1 MNSTE
6 QEPTVNAVDGLEEE
20 MSLLDLA
27 LVLAARKRLIIVFPL
42 VAGILAAGISLL
54 MPNIYT
60 GTTRML
66 MPQQSQS
73 TASAMLGQLG
83 GLAGLAGSS
92 LGIKNPADLYV
103 AMLKSRTV
111 ADDLIAK
118 YKLREL
124 WKRENLTDTRRALEG
139 VTRISA
145 GKDGLITVEYDDESP
160 ERAAQ
165 IANGYVA
172 ELQKL
177 TRTLAVTEAAQRRLF
192 FEQHLKKINA
202 DLAVAETGLKTT
214 QEKTG
219 LIQLDAQGEAIIKAL
234 AQLRAEIIATEVG
247 LSAMGTF
254 ATPGNPDYVRGQQQ
268 LASLKAQ
275 LAKMESRGNGGDQ
288 AVLTSAGKVPEAG
301 LEYVRAMREVK
312 YQEAIFVLVAKQ
324 LEAARMDEAKE
335 SAEIQVL
342 DEAIPPE
349 RKSKP
354 KRTLIVILTMLA
366 AGVLAV
372 LWAFVSEGIARAK
385 EDPERAPKMAAL
397 KRRLKGF

>member
-1 MNSTE
+1 MAPGSE
-6 QEPTVNAVDGLEEE
+6 EGLEEE
-20 MSLLDLA
+20 ISLLDLA
-27 LVLAARKRLIIVFPL
+27 LVLAARKRLIIGFPL
-42 VAGILAAGISLL
+42 AAAIIAAVISFI

-60 GTTRML
+60 GTTRIL

-73 TASAMLGQLG
+73 SASAMLGQLG

-103 AMLKSRTV
+103 AMLRSRTV

-124 WKRENLTDTRRALEG
+124 WEEKNLTDTRKSLEE
-139 VTRISA
+139 VTRVSA

-165 IANGYVA
+165 IANDYVA

-177 TRTLAVTEAAQRRLF
+177 TQTLAVTEAAQRRLF
-192 FEQHLKKINA
+192 FEKHLKKINA
-202 DLAVAETGLKTT
+202 DLAVAENALKTT

-234 AQLRAEIIATEVG
+234 AQLRAEIVATEVG
-247 LSAMGTF
+247 LSAMGAF
-254 ATPGNPDYVRGQQQ
+254 ATPGNPDYVRGQRQ

-275 LAKMESRGNGGDQ
+275 LAKMESRGGGDN

-324 LEAARMDEAKE
+324 LEAARMDEAKD

-342 DEAIPPE
+342 DQALPPDK
-349 RKSKP
+349 KSKP
-354 KRTLIVILTMLA
+354 KRALIISLAALAAVIL
-366 AGVLAV
+366 AV
-372 LWAFVSEGIARAK
+372 FWAFVSEGIARAK

-397 KRRLKGF
+397 KRQLKGF

>member
-1 MNSTE
+1 MNSGAAE
-6 QEPTVNAVDGLEEE
+6 ALEEE
-20 MSLLDLA
+20 FGLLDLA
-27 LVLAARKRLIIVFPL
+27 LVLAARKRLIIGFSL
-42 VAGILAAGISLL
+42 VAGIIAAAISLL
-54 MPNIYT
+54 IPNLYT
-60 GTTRML
+60 GTTRIL
-66 MPQQSQS
+66 TPEKSQS
-73 TASAMLGQLG
+73 SASAMLGQLG
-83 GLAGLAGSS
+83 GLASLAGPS
-92 LGIKNPADLYV
+92 LGIKNPADMYV

-124 WKRENLTDTRRALEG
+124 WEAKNLTDTRNKLEG
-139 VTRISA
+139 LTRVSA
-145 GKDGLITVEYDDESP
+145 GKDGLITVEYDDENP

-165 IANGYVA
+165 IANDYVA
-172 ELQKL
+172 GLQKL
-177 TRTLAVTEAAQRRLF
+177 TQTLAVTEAAQRRLF
-192 FEQHLKKINA
+192 FERQLKKVNA
-202 DLAVAETGLKTT
+202 DLAVAENALKTT

-234 AQLRAEIIATEVG
+234 AQLRAEIVATEVG
-247 LSAMGTF
+247 LSAMGSF
-254 ATPGNPDYVRGQQQ
+254 ATPTNPDYVRGQRQ

-275 LAKMESRGNGGDQ
+275 LAKMESGGNGGDQ
-288 AVLTSAGKVPEAG
+288 ALLTSAGKVPEAG

-342 DEAIPPE
+342 DAAIAPE

-354 KRTLIVILTMLA
+354 KRALIVILTMLA
-366 AGVLAV
+366 AGMLAV
-372 LWAFVSEGIARAK
+372 LWAFVSDGIARAK

-397 KRRLKGF
+397 KRQLKGF